1 MNDLDA
7 PRRVASLSAQLVDTL
22 REQITSGAWPVGMRI
37 PPEHEL
43 VKRLGVGRTTVREAL
58 GALVHLGLLEAR
70 KGDGTYVRTSSE
82 MHSVLMRR
90 ANTSRWSDVLELR
103 AVLEEY
109 ASGLA
114 ASRRTEDDLNR
125 LRQLLDEAEATAD
138 SADSADMAAIAEIDT
153 RFHQAVV
160 SASGNTLLTEVYDVL
175 SIAVTEQVGG
185 TLWPS
190 ATAAEHSLLHRRL
203 VEAIAAQDEVGAR
216 HCATQIV
223 KLTETGTERQ
233 K

>member
-1 MNDLDA
+1 MKNLPA

-22 REQITSGAWPVGMRI
+22 REQIASGAWPVGMRI
-37 PPEHEL
+37 PPEHDL
-43 VKRLGVGRTTVREAL
+43 VKQLGVGRTTVREAL

-70 KGDGTYVRTSSE
+70 KGDGTYVRASSE
-82 MHSVLMRR
+82 MQSVLMRR
-90 ANTSRWSDVLELR
+90 AETSRGRDVLELR

-114 ASRRTEDDLNR
+114 ALRRTDDDLIR
-125 LRQLLDEAEATAD
+125 LRHLLDEAEATAD
-138 SADSADMAAIAEIDT
+138 SQEMAAMAEVDT

-160 SASGNTLLTEVYDVL
+160 SAGGNTLLTEMYDVL
-175 SIAVTEQVGG
+175 SIAVTEQICG

-190 ATAAEHSLLHRRL
+190 ATATEHTLLHRRL

-216 HCATQIV
+216 YCAAEIV
-223 KLTETGTERQ
+223 KLTETATERQ

>member
-1 MNDLDA
+1 MNDLQA

-22 REQITSGAWPVGMRI
+22 REQIASGAWPVGMRI

-43 VKRLGVGRTTVREAL
+43 VKQLGVGRTTVREAI

-70 KGDGTYVRTSSE
+70 QGDGTYVQASSE

-90 ANTSRWSDVLELR
+90 ANTSRRSDVLELR
-103 AVLEEY
+103 AVLEQY
-109 ASGLA
+109 ASGQA
-114 ASRRTEDDLNR
+114 ALRRTEDDLIR
-125 LRQLLDEAEATAD
+125 LWHLLDKAEETAD
-138 SADSADMAAIAEIDT
+138 SQEMAAIAEADT

-175 SIAVTEQVGG
+175 RIAVAEQIGG

-190 ATAAEHSLLHRRL
+190 ETATEHTLLHRRL
-203 VEAIAAQDEVGAR
+203 VEAIAAKDEIGAR
-216 HCATQIV
+216 YCATEIV
-223 KLTETGTERQ
+223 KLTGTGTERQ

>member
-1 MNDLDA
+1 MNDLRA
-7 PRRVASLSAQLVDTL
+7 PRRVASLAAQLVDTL
-22 REQITSGAWPVGMRI
+22 REQIASGAWPVGMRI

-43 VKRLGVGRTTVREAL
+43 VKQLGVGRTTVREAL

-90 ANTSRWSDVLELR
+90 ASSSRRRDVLELR

-114 ASRRTEDDLNR
+114 ASRRTEDDLAR
-125 LRQLLDEAEATAD
+125 LWHLLDEAKAIAD
-138 SADSADMAAIAEIDT
+138 SPEIDAIVEVDA
-153 RFHQAVV
+153 RFHQEVV
-160 SASGNTLLTEVYDVL
+160 SAGGNPLLTEVYDVL
-175 SIAVTEQVGG
+175 SVAVTEQIGR

-190 ATAAEHSLLHRRL
+190 ATAAEHTLLHRRL
-203 VEAIAAQDEVGAR
+203 VEAIAAEDEVGAR
-216 HCATQIV
+216 HCATEIV
-223 KLTETGTERQ
+223 KLTEAGMERSE
-233 K
+233 